1 MAEICL
7 EMKGISKHFPG
18 VRALDGVDLTAERG
32 EIHALVGENGAGKTT
47 LMRILAAVYPSGS
60 YEGEMIIDGQLQE
73 FRSVLD
79 AEQAGVVMIPQI
91 LQVVP
96 ELTVGENV
104 YLNREPTRYG
114 VIQWEELYRN
124 TEDLLSKFMI
134 DAVPRGRMNA
144 LPVSKQQLVVI
155 ATAFSKKAR
164 IMILDEPTSSLTES
178 ETGLLFDSIRALKRE
193 GVTCIYI
200 SHRIQ
205 EVLQIADRVTVL
217 RDGRLVGT
225 EKIAD
230 LSHSRI
236 VSMMVGREIKEMYPK
251 VAHTIGEVALEARNL
266 VARDPDV
273 PGKVVV
279 RDVSFQLRKG
289 EILGLFGLVGSGRT
303 EMVNAI
309 FGTWTGRSSGELL
322 IGGNPTS
329 ISTPQE
335 AIALGMG
342 LLTEDRHRYGLVQ
355 GMSVR
360 ENVSM
365 ACLDRLARMGVV
377 DQSKE
382 RKLADGYV
390 RDLNII
396 TPSVETA
403 AKNLSGGN
411 QQKVIVSKWLATTP
425 RMLILDEPTRGVDVG
440 AKVEIFNILN
450 RLVCEGMAILF
461 ISSELPEIMGMSDRI
476 LVMHEGRLTG
486 EFVGGQ
492 CTEEQIMRSATG
504 GE

>member
-7 EMKGISKHFPG
+7 EMRGISKHFPG
-18 VRALDGVDLTAERG
+18 VRALDSVALTAERG

-60 YEGEMIIDGQLQE
+60 YQGEIVIDGQSRE
-73 FRSVLD
+73 FRGVLD

-96 ELTVGENV
+96 ELTVGENI

-114 VIQWEELYRN
+114 VIQWEGLYRD
-124 TEDLLSKFMI
+124 TDELLRKFKI
-134 DAVPRGRMNA
+134 DALSRGRMNA

-178 ETGLLFDSIRALKRE
+178 ETQLLFDNIRALKRE

-230 LSHSRI
+230 MSHSRI
-236 VSMMVGREIKEMYPK
+236 VSMMVGREIREMYPK
-251 VAHTIGEVALEARNL
+251 APHAIGEVALEARDL
-266 VARDPDV
+266 VVHDPDV

-279 RDVSFQLRKG
+279 KGVSFQVRKG

-309 FGTWTGRSSGELL
+309 FGTWTGRSSGELS
-322 IGGNPTS
+322 IAGSPTS
-329 ISTPQE
+329 IKAPQE

-360 ENVSM
+360 ENISL
-365 ACLDRLARMGVV
+365 ACLRRIASAGVI
-377 DQSKE
+377 DHSRE
-382 RKLADGYV
+382 AKLADGYV
-390 RDLNII
+390 RDLNIV
-396 TPSVETA
+396 TPSIEAA

-411 QQKVIVSKWLATTP
+411 QQKVIVSKWLATKP
-425 RMLILDEPTRGVDVG
+425 RILILDEPTRGVDVG
-440 AKVEIFNILN
+440 AKVEIFHILN
-450 RLVCEGMAILF
+450 RLVCDGMAILF

-476 LVMHEGRLTG
+476 LVMHEGKLTG
-486 EFVGGQ
+486 EFIGGQ